1 MSLRRLLLLG
11 FGGVF
16 TLWLISASA
25 LSNQMAAAD
34 DRSLE
39 IRSRFLL
46 NEQLLSTV
54 RTQVLVGAVFLR
66 DALLD
71 SPGSLARAQAQIG
84 QMREDVDRA
93 LRGYVPWPNL
103 TGEQDEWV
111 NLQGELRAYW
121 DSFGPALPASA
132 TGEAPRLRSGQAT
145 APANYLRDELTPKRE
160 AVMRISDRIH
170 ALNRDAFSAEI
181 SELAE
186 VRGALRQRVRLT
198 SLAAVALGLAIAFVA
213 SRAAGR
219 LESRIRD
226 QHRQEWAHKH
236 ELERLSAKLLQ
247 AQEDER
253 RRIARELHDEI
264 GQALSALKLELA
276 VAEREIGAG
285 GESLAEARSIAEKT
299 LQSVRDISQLL
310 HPSML
315 DDLGLVDTATW
326 YVRAFSRR
334 SGIRTDLMTEHLDLR
349 LPADIEACLYRVI
362 QEALTNVA
370 RHAEATTCSV
380 RIERGDR
387 SVHLTVTDNG
397 RGFQPEPA
405 RAAADRGLGLVGVR
419 ERVTGFG
426 GSLRIASVPGAGTTL
441 ATELPLSEK
450 P

>member
-1 MSLRRLLLLG
+1 MSLRKLLFLG

-16 TLWLISASA
+16 GLWLFSAYA
-25 LSNQMAAAD
+25 LSNEMAAAD
-34 DRSLE
+34 ARSLE
-39 IRSRFLL
+39 IRSRFLR
-46 NEQLLSTV
+46 NEQLLSTI
-54 RTQVLVGAVFLR
+54 RAQVLVGAVSLR

-71 SPGSLARAQAQIG
+71 SPASLARTQAQIG
-84 QMREDVDRA
+84 QLREDVDRA

-103 TGEQDEWV
+103 TVEQDEWV
-111 NLQGELRAYW
+111 NLQSELRAYW

-132 TGEAPRLRSGQAT
+132 TGEAT
-145 APANYLRDELTPKRE
+145 APANYLRDNLTPKRE

-170 ALNRDAFSAEI
+170 ALNRGAFSAEI
-181 SELAE
+181 SELAG
-186 VRGALRQRVRLT
+186 VRGALRRRVWLT
-198 SLAAVALGLAIAFVA
+198 SLAAVALGLAIAFFA

-226 QHRQEWAHKH
+226 QHNQEWAHKL
-236 ELERLSAKLLQ
+236 ELGRLSAKLLQ

-276 VAEREIGAG
+276 VVEREAGAG

-334 SGIRTDLMTEHLDLR
+334 SGIRTDLMTEHLDPR
-349 LPADIEACLYRVI
+349 LPPEIEACLYRVL

-380 RIERGDR
+380 RIERRDR
-387 SVHLTVTDNG
+387 TVHLTVTDNG
-397 RGFQPEPA
+397 RGFQPEHN

-426 GSLRIASVPGAGTTL
+426 GSLRIDSVAGVGTTL
-441 ATELPLSEK
+441 ATELPLPEK